1 MQIPSDF
8 KLGTI
13 ELFTDDFRATCFL
26 IIFFFFFF
34 VECWR
39 HVAQKEKVEGEVNK
53 KLLIK
58 RSMKRS
64 IRAAKPKWKAQP
76 QKKRE
81 RAERN

>member
-34 VECWR
+34 FNAGGML
-39 HVAQKEKVEGEVNK
+39 HK
-53 KLLIK
+53 KK
-58 RSMKRS
+58 
-64 IRAAKPKWKAQP
+64 KWK
-76 QKKRE
+76 E
-81 RAERN
+81 R